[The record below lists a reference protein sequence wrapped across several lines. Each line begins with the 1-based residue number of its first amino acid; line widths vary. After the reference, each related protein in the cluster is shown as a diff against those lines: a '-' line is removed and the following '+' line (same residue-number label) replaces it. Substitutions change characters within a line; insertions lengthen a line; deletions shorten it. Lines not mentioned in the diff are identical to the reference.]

1 MKVLHMSPFKDENE
15 LSLKRKTD
23 DSIEIIEITPEEKEK
38 AIERAGEFDV
48 VIGARIPRE
57 FLEKAVNLDYFI
69 IPFVGIPPQ
78 DKETLP
84 DFPNIT
90 VLNSHFNYW
99 MVAEHALALLLTSVK
114 NIIPIHQKMKKGD
127 WTPRYEHQWSR
138 SLRDKNLLLL
148 GFGEIG
154 EEIARLL
161 KPFKM
166 NIKAVKKSPGE
177 SDLVA
182 HMGTNNELHDLLP
195 EADYIICT
203 LPETE
208 STKGYLGEEEF
219 ELMKVGVHIVN
230 VGRGP
235 VIDEEA
241 LYNSLESGKVGGA
254 ALDTWW
260 IYPPD
265 EESRDHTFPS
275 NYPLDEFENVIFS
288 PHRSTHIK
296 EREKYRIEDLAD
308 TLNKLVKGEEVN
320 VVDIK
325 EGY

>member
-1 MKVLHMSPFKDENE
+1 MKVLHMSPFKDENA
-15 LSLKRKTD
+15 LSLKGKTD
-23 DSIEIIEITPEEKEK
+23 DSIEIVEISPEEKEK
-38 AIERAGEFDV
+38 AIERAHEFDV
-48 VIGARIPRE
+48 IIGARVPRK

-84 DFPNIT
+84 DFPDIT

-114 NIIPIHQKMKKGD
+114 NIIPIHQKMKQCD
-127 WTPRYEHQWSR
+127 WTPRYEHQWSK

-161 KPFKM
+161 QPFKM
-166 NIKAVKKSPGE
+166 NINAVKKSPGKSE
-177 SDLVA
+177 LIDHL
-182 HMGTNNELHDLLP
+182 GTNDDLHDLLP
-195 EADYIICT
+195 GSDYIICT

-208 STKGYLGEEEF
+208 ETKGYLGKEEF
-219 ELMKVGVHIVN
+219 DLMKEGVHIVN

-241 LYNSLESGKVGGA
+241 LYNSLKSGKVDGA

-265 EESRDHTFPS
+265 EESRDDTFPS
-275 NYPLDEFENVIFS
+275 NYPLDDFDNVIFS

-296 EREKYRIEDLAD
+296 ERERYRIEDLAD
-308 TLNKLVKGEEVN
+308 TLNKLNNGEEVN
-320 VVDIK
+320 VVDLEK
-325 EGY
+325 GY

>member
-15 LSLKRKTD
+15 LSLKDRTD
-23 DSIEIIEITPEEKEK
+23 DSIEIVEISPDEKEK
-38 AIERAGEFDV
+38 AIERAEEFDV
-48 VIGARIPRE
+48 IIGARIPRE
-57 FLEKAVNLDYFI
+57 FLEKAVNLDHFI

-78 DKETLP
+78 DKDTLP
-84 DFPNIT
+84 DFPDLT

-99 MVAEHALALLLTSVK
+99 MVAEHAIALLLASVK
-114 NIIPIHQKMKKGD
+114 DIIPIHKKMKRGD
-127 WTPRYEHQWSR
+127 WTPRYEHRWSKG
-138 SLRDKNLLLL
+138 LRDKTVLIL

-161 KPFKM
+161 QPFKM
-166 NIKAVKKSPGE
+166 DIKAVKKSPGKSE
-177 SDLVA
+177 LVDCL
-182 HMGTNNELHDLLP
+182 GTNKELHELLP

-208 STKGYLGEEEF
+208 NTKGYLGEEEF
-219 ELMKVGVHIVN
+219 ELMKEEVHIVN

-241 LYNSLESGKVGGA
+241 LYNSLKSGKVDGA

-265 EESRDHTFPS
+265 KESRDDTFPS
-275 NYPLDEFENVIFS
+275 NYPLDEFDNVIFS

-296 EREKYRIEDLAD
+296 EREKYRMQDLAD
-308 TLNKLVKGEEVN
+308 TLNKLNKGEEVN
-320 VVDIK
+320 VVDIE

>member
-1 MKVLHMSPFKDENE
+1 MKVLHMSPFKDEND
-15 LSLKRKTD
+15 LSLRGKTD
-23 DSIEIIEITPEEKEK
+23 ESIEIVEINLDEKEK
-38 AIERAGEFDV
+38 AIERAEEFDA

-78 DKETLP
+78 DKKTLP
-84 DFPNIT
+84 DFPDIT

-99 MVAEHALALLLTSVK
+99 MVAEHALALLMTSVK
-114 NIIPIHQKMKKGD
+114 NIIPIHQKIKKGD
-127 WTPRYEHQWSR
+127 WTPRYEHRWSKG
-138 SLRDKNLLLL
+138 LRDKNLLLL

-154 EEIARLL
+154 KEIARLL
-161 KPFKM
+161 QPFKM
-166 NIKAVKKSPGE
+166 NIKAVKRTADE
-177 SDLVA
+177 NNLVDYV
-182 HMGTNNELHDLLP
+182 GTNDDLHELLP

-208 STKGYLGEEEF
+208 DTKGYFGEEEF
-219 ELMKVGVHIVN
+219 DLMTEGVHVVN

-241 LYNSLESGKVGGA
+241 LYNSLKSGKVGGA

-265 EESRDHTFPS
+265 EESRDDTFPS
-275 NYPLDEFENVIFS
+275 NYPLDEFDNVIFS

-296 EREKYRIEDLAD
+296 EREKYRIQDLAD
-308 TLNKLVKGEEVN
+308 TLNKLNKGEEVN
-320 VVDIK
+320 VVDI
-325 EGY
+325 ERGY

>member
-1 MKVLHMSPFKDENE
+1 MSPFKNENK
-15 LSLKRKTD
+15 LSLRGRTD
-23 DSIEIIEITPEEKEK
+23 DDIEIVEISPANKKK
-38 AIERAGEFDV
+38 AIERAEEFDV

-78 DKETLP
+78 DKEKLP
-84 DFPNIT
+84 DFPDLT

-99 MVAEHALALLLTSVK
+99 MVAEHAIALLLTSIK
-114 NIIPIHQKMKKGD
+114 NIIPTHKKMKKGD
-127 WTPRYEHQWSR
+127 WTPRYEHQWSKG
-138 SLRDKNLLLL
+138 LRDKNLLIL

-161 KPFKM
+161 QPFKISI
-166 NIKAVKKSPGE
+166 NAVKRTEEE
-177 SDLVA
+177 SDLLD
-182 HMGTNNELHDLLP
+182 HLGTNDDLHDLLP
-195 EADYIICT
+195 KADYIICT

-208 STKGYLGEEEF
+208 DTRGYLGEDEF
-219 ELMKVGVHIVN
+219 DLMKEGVHIVN

-241 LYNSLESGKVGGA
+241 LYNSLKSGKVGGA

-265 EESRDHTFPS
+265 DESRDDTFPS
-275 NYPLDEFENVIFS
+275 NYPLDEFDNVIFS

-296 EREKYRIEDLAD
+296 EREKYRIKDLAD
-308 TLNKLVKGEEVN
+308 TLNKLNKGEEVN
-320 VVDIK
+320 VVDI
-325 EGY
+325 ERGY